1 MLDTEL
7 NPSSDL
13 WLSDVEA
20 PQIITDPNL
29 FKWDDQADLVIAGLG
44 GAGIAAANEALDQGL
59 SVIGIDKTTGG
70 GSTAKSG
77 GVYYAGGGTPIQK
90 EAGIDD
96 SPENMFNYLIQET
109 GDIIKES
116 TLKKFCETSAE
127 NTQWLMDNGV
137 KFNSSYYKKKSSY
150 PDAGYFLYHSDNSLV
165 PSYMENSKPAA
176 RGHRGWEEGPFRPIG
191 VGGTIYYPL
200 KKSALKKGLRLYT
213 QTEARSL
220 VITETGK
227 VVGIKVLVL
236 PSGKIADKHKQLMS
250 KGDSLQ
256 MLLPPSYPGASLLQF
271 IGGLFLKRAEK
282 IERNHRQVRYIQAKK
297 GVCLST
303 GGFIFNRAMVKEY
316 APKYFA
322 GMPLGTSNDQGS
334 GIRLG
339 QSVGG
344 ETDHMDRVTA
354 WRFLNPPLAFAQ
366 GMVVNQAGK
375 RFCNEM
381 VYGAT
386 LGDAMCENNEGK
398 AYLVLDAA
406 LYDEAK
412 KQASVALPFQ
422 RDMARMLMYFN
433 SRKKSTIG
441 DLAKVYGIPEE
452 GLIAS
457 LEEYNQS
464 AQNKMP
470 CKFGKAAED
479 VKELK
484 GPFYIMDISIDSK
497 LAPLTTL
504 TLGGLKVN
512 EETGEVLNLE
522 GKEIRGLYAAGRTAV
537 GVCSNIYVSGL
548 SIADCIFSGRRIG
561 QNLDIKEVK
570 NGI

>member
-1 MLDTEL
+1 
-7 NPSSDL
+7 
-13 WLSDVEA
+13 
-20 PQIITDPNL
+20 
-29 FKWDDQADLVIAGLG
+29 
-44 GAGIAAANEALDQGL
+44 
-59 SVIGIDKTTGG
+59 
-70 GSTAKSG
+70 
-77 GVYYAGGGTPIQK
+77 
-90 EAGIDD
+90 
-96 SPENMFNYLIQET
+96 
-109 GDIIKES
+109 
-116 TLKKFCETSAE
+116 
-127 NTQWLMDNGV
+127 
-137 KFNSSYYKKKSSY
+137 
-150 PDAGYFLYHSDNSLV
+150 
-165 PSYMENSKPAA
+165 
-176 RGHRGWEEGPFRPIG
+176 
-191 VGGTIYYPL
+191 
-200 KKSALKKGLRLYT
+200 
-213 QTEARSL
+213 
-220 VITETGK
+220 
-227 VVGIKVLVL
+227 VL

-271 IGGLFLKRAEK
+271 IGSLFIKRAEK

-316 APKYFA
+316 APKYYA

-344 ETDHMDRVTA
+344 ETNHMDRVTA

-386 LGDAMCENNEGK
+386 LGDAMCENNDGK

-412 KQASVALPFQ
+412 TQASVALPFQ

-433 SRKKSTIG
+433 SRKKSTIE
-441 DLAKVYGIPEE
+441 DLAKVYDIPEE
-452 GLIAS
+452 DLRSS

-464 AQNKMP
+464 AQNKMS

-512 EETGEVLNLE
+512 EETGEVLNLK

-561 QNLDIKEVK
+561 QNLDIKEVN